1 MEKESRKYKKGTLK
15 ERKPNWREKFAT
27 VTDIEHYLD
36 DHVLLRHNVVTGKT
50 EYRWP
55 EGPDYVPLSDRVE
68 NTLWKNMMQEKP
80 VRMQDMQRVMD
91 SDYVA
96 DYHPFRFY
104 LEHLPRWDGK
114 SNYLLELSASVLVKG
129 DVQEQLRFADYLTRW
144 MVGMVAGWVDDS
156 VVNNVILV
164 LIGAQGAYKTT
175 WFQYLLPPEL
185 RQYFFTKTNSGVM
198 TKDDKLVMA
207 EYGLI
212 CCEEL
217 DSMRP
222 AELNQLKAAVTMN
235 NINERAPYARHHE
248 NRKHV
253 ASFCGTGNNPH
264 FLSDPTGSR
273 RWLPFEVETI
283 LSPREDPFC
292 YEGIYSQAY
301 ALYQEGFRYWFTQAD
316 IINLTAHNRQFET
329 PRLEAELVEV
339 YFRRPADYEQGEFM
353 PVARA
358 MQIIGGNTV
367 QKLSPILLGRAFM
380 DQGFQQVRRSHV
392 RGYIVVQ
399 RDAQEIKN
407 LLQQQAGDG

>member
-68 NTLWKNMMQEKP
+68 NTLWRNMMQEKP

-164 LIGAQGAYKTT
+164 LIGEQGAYKTT

-264 FLSDPTGSR
+264 FLSDPTGNR

-316 IINLTAHNRQFET
+316 IIKLTAHNRQFET

>member
-80 VRMQDMQRVMD
+80 VRIQDMQRVMD

-164 LIGAQGAYKTT
+164 LIGEQGAYKTT

>member
-27 VTDIEHYLD
+27 VADIEHYLD

-129 DVQEQLRFADYLTRW
+129 DVKEQLRFADYLTRW

-164 LIGAQGAYKTT
+164 LIGEQGAYKTT

-316 IINLTAHNRQFET
+316 IINLSAHNRQFET

>member
-164 LIGAQGAYKTT
+164 LIGEQGAYKTT

-316 IINLTAHNRQFET
+316 IINLSAHNRQFET

>member
-68 NTLWKNMMQEKP
+68 NTLWRNMMQEKP

-164 LIGAQGAYKTT
+164 LIGEQGAYKTT